1 MGFIKTPRFPYEIA
15 TFYHFGKRKTT
26 EEIFSSRISTLPE
39 VFLFTEK
46 KCIQSAK
53 GNCGMNPKKKV
64 ILVEDHAVTRVGVKH
79 VVNASTE
86 FEVVGEA
93 EHSSQI
99 APLLAEKAPDFMLL
113 DLRIPGENVLNLV
126 KDWKKSYP
134 NLKVVTLTMLDEQA
148 IVHSAIEAGVDGY
161 LLKSDDL
168 SSLTKSL
175 TEIASG
181 KTVYSKNLKM
191 SFTRR
196 PQDGQVA
203 NKKEKQILTLLGQ
216 GKTYQEIGTEIGL
229 SKRTVEYH
237 VGRLKER
244 FSSKTVAELIGRA
257 KEQMLI

>member
-1 MGFIKTPRFPYEIA
+1 MT
-15 TFYHFGKRKTT
+15 
-26 EEIFSSRISTLPE
+26 S
-39 VFLFTEK
+39 K
-46 KCIQSAK
+46 KS
-53 GNCGMNPKKKV
+53 V

-79 VVNASTE
+79 VVNSSTG

-99 APLLAEKAPDFMLL
+99 VALLKEKNPDIMLL

-126 KDWKKSYP
+126 KDWKKEYTG
-134 NLKVVTLTMLDEQA
+134 LKVVALTMLDDQA

-168 SSLTKSL
+168 SSLAKDLSD
-175 TEIASG
+175 IASG
-181 KTVYSKNLKM
+181 KTVYSKNLKL
-191 SFTRR
+191 SFTRK
-196 PQDGQVA
+196 PQDGKLA
-203 NKKEKQILTLLGQ
+203 NKKEKQILTLLGH

-237 VGRLKER
+237 VGRLKDR

>member
-1 MGFIKTPRFPYEIA
+1 M
-15 TFYHFGKRKTT
+15 
-26 EEIFSSRISTLPE
+26 SS
-39 VFLFTEK
+39 
-46 KCIQSAK
+46 
-53 GNCGMNPKKKV
+53 KKKV

-79 VVNASTE
+79 VVNSSTD

-99 APLLAEKAPDFMLL
+99 APLLKEKTPDFLLL
-113 DLRIPGENVLNLV
+113 DLRIPGENVLNMV
-126 KDWKKSYP
+126 KEWKKEFP
-134 NLKVVTLTMLDEQA
+134 QLKVVTLTMLDEQP

-168 SSLTKSL
+168 SSLTKNLS
-175 TEIASG
+175 EIALG
-181 KTVYSKNLKM
+181 KTVYSKNLKL
-191 SFTRR
+191 SFNRK
-196 PQDGQVA
+196 PQDGKVA

-237 VGRLKER
+237 VGRLKDR
-244 FSSKTVAELIGRA
+244 FNSKTVAELIGRA

>member
-1 MGFIKTPRFPYEIA
+1 MT
-15 TFYHFGKRKTT
+15 
-26 EEIFSSRISTLPE
+26 
-39 VFLFTEK
+39 
-46 KCIQSAK
+46 
-53 GNCGMNPKKKV
+53 PKKSV

-79 VVNASTE
+79 VVNSSSG

-99 APLLAEKAPDFMLL
+99 TALLKEKNPDIMLL

-126 KDWKKSYP
+126 KDWKKEYP
-134 NLKVVTLTMLDEQA
+134 SLKVVALTMLDDQA

-168 SSLTKSL
+168 SSLAKDL
-175 TEIASG
+175 TDIAGG
-181 KTVYSKNLKM
+181 KTVYSKNLKL
-191 SFTRR
+191 SFTRK
-196 PQDGQVA
+196 PQDGKLA
-203 NKKEKQILTLLGQ
+203 NKKEKQILTLLGH

-237 VGRLKER
+237 VGRLKDR